1 MMGSSRLAHK
11 ANTAPLKSGAY
22 RGTNE
27 TVEHT
32 KRQWLALSPLI
43 NHRQSKVARI
53 RSLSRNTCVLQ
64 GGQVDN
70 VQILPTSSPI
80 SPQKVLFY
88 TRRGQN
94 IVKNPKFGLF
104 FVFPGARLSA
114 CTIPHGPFRGGVGW
128 APLTLHC
135 DLEAGYGGGMGSKVG
150 LLRAGIEPRPSSLW
164 SFGLFL
170 LTHFIVRRSKIS
182 PKLSYGAC
190 ALAPLANV

>member
-43 NHRQSKVARI
+43 IHRQSKVARI
-53 RSLSRNTCVLQ
+53 RSLPRNTCVLQ
-64 GGQVDN
+64 GGQVDD
-70 VQILPTSSPI
+70 VQIFPTSSPI

-104 FVFPGARLSA
+104 FCLPGCSAFGLHHPTWPLS
-114 CTIPHGPFRGGVGW
+114 GWGGVG
-128 APLTLHC
+128 TL
-135 DLEAGYGGGMGSKVG
+135 DTSLRPGGGVWRGYGLQSWSATSGDRTPALQLVKFW
-150 LLRAGIEPRPSSLW
+150 AIFINTFYRPEIQNIAQIVIW
-164 SFGLFL
+164 S
-170 LTHFIVRRSKIS
+170 VRI
-182 PKLSYGAC
+182 GTTC
-190 ALAPLANV
+190 